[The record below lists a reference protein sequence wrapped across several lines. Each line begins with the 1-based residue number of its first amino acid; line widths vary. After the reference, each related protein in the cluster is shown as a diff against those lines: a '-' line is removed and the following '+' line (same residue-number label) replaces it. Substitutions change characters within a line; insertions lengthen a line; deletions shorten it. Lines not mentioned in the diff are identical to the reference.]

1 MDEVVNKYT
10 YRIEWSEED
19 QVYIGRCLEFPGL
32 SAHGTTNEK
41 ALKEIKF
48 VIAEAINWLREDKK
62 DVPEPLGLKKYNG
75 KLTLRVPPEVHRKLA
90 VKSAEEGVSI
100 NQYIISRLG

>member
-1 MDEVVNKYT
+1 METIINKYT

-32 SAHGTTNEK
+32 AAHGDTTES
-41 ALKEIKF
+41 ALKEIK
-48 VIAEAINWLREDKK
+48 VVVNEAVKWLKEDNKP
-62 DVPEPLGLKKYNG
+62 VPEPLGLKKFKG

-90 VKSAEEGVSI
+90 INSAEEGVSV
-100 NQYIISRLG
+100 NQYILSRL